1 MDKIWWNE
9 QWMGWPIGPQYSASS
24 NVDNAYRLEGDLL
37 LVVGELDTNVDP
49 SSTMQVVNQLIK
61 HNKNFDLLVVPGAN
75 HPAGRGNDPT
85 APYGDHK
92 RFDFFVQ
99 HLLGVLPPPWNSRAA
114 TSTAARSRPE

>member
-1 MDKIWWNE
+1 MDKIWWIE

-24 NVDNAYRLEGDLL
+24 NVDNAYRLQGDLL

-61 HNKNFDLLVVPGAN
+61 HDKPFDLLVVPGAN

-85 APYGDHK
+85 GPYGDHK
-92 RFDFFVQ
+92 RNDFFVR
-99 HLLGVLPPPWNSRAA
+99 HLLGVNPPPWKGTLAA
-114 TSTAARSRPE
+114 KPATQ